1 MFIQTFSVNLYLR
14 YLLPRS
20 SWGRKFSQGCL
31 RRTKQ
36 TDLLFVHVIDHS
48 ARVSRGTY
56 VRRKLVI
63 ACSEIVN
70 QRVSLLS
77 MGFSAANAVHVRH
90 DLFQI
95 RTNHHWLTYFYPGST
110 RNGRRGGQL
119 TSSDITRFCCVLF
132 KFEIHTG
139 TYTPT

>member
-1 MFIQTFSVNLYLR
+1 MFIQTFSVNLYLC
-14 YLLPRS
+14 YLLPRPA
-20 SWGRKFSQGCL
+20 WRKFSQGCL

-36 TDLLFVHVIDHS
+36 TDLLFVHAIDHS

-63 ACSEIVN
+63 ACSEIRH
-70 QRVSLLS
+70 QRVSLLA